1 MTVQNVFYIL
11 YAVNDENAIFMMIR
25 FLTEAP
31 RADAPLVL
39 ALGVFDAVHL
49 GHREI
54 ISRAAL
60 LAKEH
65 DAKVVAVTFFPHPRE
80 VLAKTPPVLLLPKE
94 ARIVL
99 LRNAGADAVGTIDFS
114 REFATWSAEK
124 FCQMLWR
131 EFPHRIAGIVV
142 GSNWRFGKGGEG
154 NAAFLQKFFASF
166 HVETLAVIEKSYQE
180 KIISASRI
188 REAIAAGDFDSGSA
202 MLGRP
207 VALYGIVRHGFG
219 DAGKLLAAPT
229 LNLEVVAGVFPP
241 DGVYAGRI
249 MLPDGRF
256 FPAAVN
262 CGIAP
267 TFGDRTRR
275 IEAHLIDFSGD
286 LYDKKVKLEFC
297 RFIRAEKRFAS
308 VGELKAQIARDIA
321 LCREAAK

>member
-1 MTVQNVFYIL
+1 MTVLNVFYIL
-11 YAVNDENAIFMMIR
+11 YAVNEEIAIFMMIR
-25 FLTEAP
+25 FLTEIP
-31 RADAPLVL
+31 PADAPLVL

-54 ISRAAL
+54 IFRAAA
-60 LAKEH
+60 LAETH
-65 DAKVVAVTFFPHPRE
+65 RAKVVAVTFFPHPRE
-80 VLAKTPPVLLLPKE
+80 VLTGEPPELLLPKE
-94 ARIVL
+94 ARIFL
-99 LRNAGADAVGTIDFS
+99 LQNAGADAVGMIGFS
-114 REFATWSAEK
+114 PKFATWSAEK
-124 FCQMLWR
+124 FCRQLLA
-131 EFPHRIAGIVV
+131 EFPRRIKGIVV

-154 NAAFLQKFFASF
+154 NAGFLRDFFAPEN
-166 HVETLAVIEKSYQE
+166 VETLAVVEKSYQE

-188 REAIAAGDFDSGSA
+188 REAIAAGDFDSASA

-241 DGVYAGRI
+241 NGVYAGRI
-249 MLPDGRF
+249 MLPDGRLY
-256 FPAAVN
+256 PAAVN

-267 TFGDRTRR
+267 TFGNRTRR

-286 LYDKKVKLEFC
+286 LYDKKVKLEFS
-297 RFIRAEKRFAS
+297 RFIRAEKHFAS
-308 VGELKAQIARDIA
+308 VEELKIQIERDIA